1 MPDETAAPVEVSAY
15 AVTDQGLVRDTNEDW
30 FTIGDLDKS
39 DLAAAGQVVDTAGA
53 RGPLFLV
60 CDGMGG
66 VAGGEV
72 ASELAAQTI
81 WQRCPSPRPPAE
93 RALSARPPRR
103 ATRPAPRRVADEGAS
118 RLELRG

>member
-72 ASELAAQTI
+72 ASKLAAETI
-81 WQRCPSPRPPAE
+81 WQEMLSSLPTDE
-93 RALSARPPRR
+93 RAVYARLLRR
-103 ATRPAPRRVADEGAS
+103 AIRAAHRRVADEGAS
-118 RLELRG
+118 RLE